1 MRGPPHILR
10 AYGAPPGVPSL
21 AFFRR
26 HAHHPILERT
36 RTRCLAVFRARGCL
50 APLPSRLPGRPMQA
64 AGVPSAWSQSLPFS
78 TARPRRWCDAGRRRR
93 QVAATRRPAF
103 RDGFGSRGR
112 YISSGRISTN
122 NRDSTRDSGSGSDQS
137 KPPGPRHLIPPASS
151 RVQTPTDKRNL
162 GDGHANSR
170 FPSSQLS
177 SPKLVIRSWRTIG
190 MRRRRMLRTATA
202 TVSASVSATD
212 TATATD
218 TVLA

>member
-93 QVAATRRPAF
+93 PVAATRRPAF
-103 RDGFGSRGR
+103 RDGFGNRATNEIQTLIPSEILSGSDPVWISEGGWVEGWGRAKPPMSFGCATAPPFARDPLARRQPRRGSDR
-112 YISSGRISTN
+112 SDRREPVLGDRED
-122 NRDSTRDSGSGSDQS
+122 RKRRAADRVGGGGSGSRGTGS
-137 KPPGPRHLIPPASS
+137 
-151 RVQTPTDKRNL
+151 V
-162 GDGHANSR
+162 
-170 FPSSQLS
+170 
-177 SPKLVIRSWRTIG
+177 RT
-190 MRRRRMLRTATA
+190 RTRTR
-202 TVSASVSATD
+202 TRGI
-212 TATATD
+212 
-218 TVLA
+218 